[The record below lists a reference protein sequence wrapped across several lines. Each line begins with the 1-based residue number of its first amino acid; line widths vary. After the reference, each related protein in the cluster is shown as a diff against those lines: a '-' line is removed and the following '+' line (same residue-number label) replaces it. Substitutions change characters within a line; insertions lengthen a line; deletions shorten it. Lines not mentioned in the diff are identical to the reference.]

1 MGNTIVRSFVLVLAV
16 AGFTATSFSA
26 HASRTEQSSVV
37 KTMNSKL
44 GMVSEPAAL
53 CAPGSTCG
61 MQ

>member
-26 HASRTEQSSVV
+26 SASRTQQSSVV
-37 KTMNSKL
+37 KSMNSKL
-44 GMVSEPAAL
+44 GMVAQPAAL

-61 MQ
+61 LQ